1 MMKLQL
7 LFILA
12 ILVVG
17 IGMGINLA
25 RDKPLLSNPFEDK
38 TVAEKAR
45 DKARDAAEGLLKKL
59 D

>member
-38 TVAEKAR
+38 SLTEKAR